1 MSTVSDLLIKI
12 GADSSGLTKELNKS
26 KQSLDQTFKT
36 DVFNQFNA
44 AMDDTG
50 NKITG
55 LISRF
60 NQFAALAATGF
71 GLTKIIQSAVEAGD
85 SIHDLSERMRI
96 SYGEASQLSRIL
108 NLTGN
113 DSGTFASAFMRLDK
127 TLTSGEKSAAKALN
141 TLDAVG
147 VSLQDSSGKLLPLNE
162 QLKNLAEGYRRA
174 TEAGYG
180 QEFIMNTLGVK
191 GLALEK
197 TLRDYN
203 EAAANASRIQSI
215 GLDPQQMHEISEEL
229 KVMQMQGTQL
239 SYIVASIL
247 LPVAQEIIPYVISGL
262 GEVSSLMAHHRE
274 EVSETVKTVTGLYIA
289 YKALQEIN
297 SLGNMAQGLLGNT
310 AESVAATAQ
319 ISALTATQEA
329 AIEKRIAA
337 IERSGQREIATYL
350 RSAEYL
356 ALSEEEKVNTVAL
369 RCAQIE
375 TRNAEMAAKIRAEMT
390 AAYASM
396 TVEGVEA
403 NTAVAASAEAKG
415 VAEANAGVKAV
426 EANTASAISA
436 QGVTAANVGVAAS
449 AATAGTTA
457 IASAASTSGAVTSL
471 TSIVWN
477 LAGGWMGVAAAII
490 YATGRLIAFQYQE
503 EKKKARNTYEIEGHT
518 YYKEEDGKI
527 YENPQGF
534 TEEGSGLDYQTYT
547 DIVKGTR
554 KEVTDPS
561 VIGDVNARD
570 NSRHREEMTDA
581 EKAIEDAKNAA
592 HLDIENIQKKMGDI
606 QSSTDKT
613 TGAVKS
619 AETAI
624 KTVQVQV
631 PIGEAL
637 YDEATK
643 YIGTPYQLGG
653 AGADGG
659 WTSTDCGKLV
669 KDVSDILGI
678 CIGGNRTVDKI
689 AEYAD
694 SKGALIPYMPGVA
707 KKGDLITMDNGSH
720 DPTSHIGI
728 SNGEGG
734 YIAANS
740 STGVAEH
747 SDFSGFTPTG
757 IIRMDVLTGGATV
770 TRTLDANGKKL
781 AETRNKVNQ
790 LKDSYISLYDS
801 MNQSILGINGNQYES
816 DMAKAEKDIEDKK
829 KQISKMAAG
838 GLDVN
843 PLNSKLK
850 EYADAIKSQVTDKWA
865 QRLREFKVENA
876 NILAEVN
883 GDYVNAANVEYE
895 STVEGLKKQ
904 RTEKL
909 NSISKYQDDMEAQKQ
924 VDDWY
929 NNSVLKAALDKDKKI
944 KESHDRLMQQLA
956 ERGDVQGVANELN
969 NNPQAGISSQQFS
982 GQQKLAQAYVDLWN
996 EAHISIEENL
1006 ANASKNMYETLSSS
1020 VADFIRGTKSAMD
1033 VVHDFGNLVLD
1044 TIAQIVAKKFAA
1056 NMVSGLLGSIMGGG
1070 GGGAGSIT
1078 FAGSDTAYNLL
1089 TSARPFA
1096 SGGIVTAPTLGL
1108 IAEAGKSE
1116 AVMPLDML
1124 GSMINS
1130 KGGGV
1135 QVNITNNKSDAD
1147 VKVTSAKYDEGLN
1160 KTILS
1165 IVINGAAQNT
1175 DNFGGN
1181 LKAALLGG

>member
-1 MSTVSDLLIKI
+1 
-12 GADSSGLTKELNKS
+12 
-26 KQSLDQTFKT
+26 
-36 DVFNQFNA
+36 
-44 AMDDTG
+44 
-50 NKITG
+50 
-55 LISRF
+55 
-60 NQFAALAATGF
+60 
-71 GLTKIIQSAVEAGD
+71 
-85 SIHDLSERMRI
+85 
-96 SYGEASQLSRIL
+96 
-108 NLTGN
+108 
-113 DSGTFASAFMRLDK
+113 
-127 TLTSGEKSAAKALN
+127 
-141 TLDAVG
+141 
-147 VSLQDSSGKLLPLNE
+147 
-162 QLKNLAEGYRRA
+162 
-174 TEAGYG
+174 
-180 QEFIMNTLGVK
+180 
-191 GLALEK
+191 
-197 TLRDYN
+197 
-203 EAAANASRIQSI
+203 
-215 GLDPQQMHEISEEL
+215 
-229 KVMQMQGTQL
+229 
-239 SYIVASIL
+239 
-247 LPVAQEIIPYVISGL
+247 
-262 GEVSSLMAHHRE
+262 
-274 EVSETVKTVTGLYIA
+274 
-289 YKALQEIN
+289 
-297 SLGNMAQGLLGNT
+297 
-310 AESVAATAQ
+310 
-319 ISALTATQEA
+319 
-329 AIEKRIAA
+329 
-337 IERSGQREIATYL
+337 
-350 RSAEYL
+350 
-356 ALSEEEKVNTVAL
+356 
-369 RCAQIE
+369 
-375 TRNAEMAAKIRAEMT
+375 
-390 AAYASM
+390 
-396 TVEGVEA
+396 
-403 NTAVAASAEAKG
+403 
-415 VAEANAGVKAV
+415 
-426 EANTASAISA
+426 
-436 QGVTAANVGVAAS
+436 
-449 AATAGTTA
+449 
-457 IASAASTSGAVTSL
+457 
-471 TSIVWN
+471 
-477 LAGGWMGVAAAII
+477 
-490 YATGRLIAFQYQE
+490 
-503 EKKKARNTYEIEGHT
+503 
-518 YYKEEDGKI
+518 
-527 YENPQGF
+527 
-534 TEEGSGLDYQTYT
+534 
-547 DIVKGTR
+547 
-554 KEVTDPS
+554 
-561 VIGDVNARD
+561 
-570 NSRHREEMTDA
+570 MTDA

-606 QSSTDKT
+606 QTSTDKT

-637 YDEATK
+637 YDEATN

-689 AEYAD
+689 AAYAD
-694 SKGALIPYMPGVA
+694 SKGALMPYIPGVA

-843 PLNSKLK
+843 PMNSKLK

-895 STVEGLKKQ
+895 TTVEGLKKQ

-909 NSISKYQDDMEAQKQ
+909 KSISQYQDDMEAQKQ

-1020 VADFIRGTKSAMD
+1020 VADFIKGTKSAMD

-1078 FAGSDTAYNLL
+1078 IAGSDTAYNLL

-1130 KGGGV
+1130 RGSGV